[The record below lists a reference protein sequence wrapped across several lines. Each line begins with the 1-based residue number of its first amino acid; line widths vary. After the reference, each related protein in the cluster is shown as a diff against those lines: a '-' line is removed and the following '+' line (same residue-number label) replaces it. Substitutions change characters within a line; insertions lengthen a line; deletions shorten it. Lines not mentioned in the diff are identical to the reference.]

1 MSSISPQCKVAKV
14 TCEKRI
20 YDMTRL
26 QKRAP
31 HYADMRF
38 RETETKLLELD
49 EILYSPY
56 ILPFFVQ
63 VPEFLYF
70 SLLTFYFTK
79 DINEDIPYTLFKRAA
94 QIISFE

>member
-1 MSSISPQCKVAKV
+1 MKSDQLLASYHPTQCKVAKV

-20 YDMTRL
+20 HDITRL

-38 RETETKLLELD
+38 KEAETKLLELD

-56 ILPFFVQ
+56 VLPFFVQ
-63 VPEFLYF
+63 VLDYWDCCIEHYCV
-70 SLLTFYFTK
+70 SCGVK
-79 DINEDIPYTLFKRAA
+79 
-94 QIISFE
+94 SC

>member
-1 MSSISPQCKVAKV
+1 MLSLKTFDIAMQCKVAKV

-20 YDMTRL
+20 HDMTRL

-38 RETETKLLELD
+38 RETDTKLLELD

-56 ILPFFVQ
+56 VLPFFVQ
-63 VPEFLYF
+63 VEILPFLF
-70 SLLTFYFTK
+70 MTST
-79 DINEDIPYTLFKRAA
+79 
-94 QIISFE
+94 